1 MVLYTNMDEL
11 SEHLTHVRCSS
22 YTFPLSLYTGSES
35 SWYGQLSCFFFFFFY
50 HGYIVGGDCPAGY
63 GTRSPSPQEEKTRRQ
78 TRQRWVNIALSSLS
92 LPVGLC
98 KGFWWITKKRKRAL
112 VKRLLLYFHIF
123 LSTFVFHFAFF
134 FFLDSDTEAGQIT
147 LAMSLSLNISLQAT
161 SSGTDPNTNWSSLM
175 NVLTKTERAF
185 FYER

>member
-50 HGYIVGGDCPAGY
+50 HGYILVVIVLLAMARGLL
-63 GTRSPSPQEEKTRRQ
+63 RR
-78 TRQRWVNIALSSLS
+78 
-92 LPVGLC
+92 
-98 KGFWWITKKRKRAL
+98 KRKKKNSTSNTATVDQYCTKFTFTSRRAL
-112 VKRLLLYFHIF
+112 QKLLVNHKEAQESASQAFTVSFPHF
-123 LSTFVFHFAFF
+123 PQHFCVPFSTFFSA
-134 FFLDSDTEAGQIT
+134 SDTEAGQIP

-161 SSGTDPNTNWSSLM
+161 SSGTDPNTN
-175 NVLTKTERAF
+175 
-185 FYER
+185 

>member
-50 HGYIVGGDCPAGY
+50 HGYILVVIVLLAMARGLL
-63 GTRSPSPQEEKTRRQ
+63 RRKRKKKTRRQ
-78 TRQRWVNIALSSLS
+78 TRQRLINIALSSLS

-98 KGFWWITKKRKRAL
+98 KSFWWITKKRRRAL
-112 VKRLLLYFHIF
+112 VKRLPFHFHIF
-123 LSTFVFHFAFF
+123 LSTFVFHLA
-134 FFLDSDTEAGQIT
+134 LSSPLQT
-147 LAMSLSLNISLQAT
+147 LRPARSHWRCPL
-161 SSGTDPNTNWSSLM
+161 
-175 NVLTKTERAF
+175 V
-185 FYER
+185 